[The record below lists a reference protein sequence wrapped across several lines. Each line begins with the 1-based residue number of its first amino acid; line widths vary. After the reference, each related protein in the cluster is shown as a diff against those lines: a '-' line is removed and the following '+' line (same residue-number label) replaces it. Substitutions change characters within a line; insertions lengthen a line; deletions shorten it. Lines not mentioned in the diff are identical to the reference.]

1 MFGPAL
7 PMLRYVFLCLWALER
22 LCELDAR
29 ESSGM
34 RRVRMRP
41 RSGRHVVQPGT
52 EVASEREKG
61 DAGPQCRSFSF
72 APSGPADFPLRPR
85 GLRSG
90 LHSIAASRLG
100 AGRFF
105 HSFQTRSSSDTDSQG
120 TARAL
125 AHSHNPEGQQK
136 GASPRAQSRAESQ
149 TMPGTHAF
157 PNSCVSPAPALRSP
171 CFRSKE

>member
-1 MFGPAL
+1 MGFRAS
-7 PMLRYVFLCLWALER
+7 LRTRCL
-22 LCELDAR
+22 R
-29 ESSGM
+29 ESNGM

-52 EVASEREKG
+52 EVANEREKG
-61 DAGPQCRSFSF
+61 DASPQGVCVVASLS
-72 APSGPADFPLRPR
+72 PLRGLLISHCAPTACSR
-85 GLRSG
+85 GP
-90 LHSIAASRLG
+90 HSIAASRLG

-105 HSFQTRSSSDTDSQG
+105 HSFQTRSSYDTDSQG
-120 TARAL
+120 APQAL
-125 AHSHNPEGQQK
+125 AHTRNLEGQQK
-136 GASPRAQSRAESQ
+136 GASPKARSRAESQ